1 MISLSSLH
9 SIHQYYQ
16 HFYGNA
22 MLKTT
27 AQCFIM
33 CTQLQCPYLHIHF
46 LQIVLLYTENVPAFT
61 YSNLRSTIL
70 EINCSLSTS
79 VIIYPFFV
87 YTCDCQC
94 FKYIFS
100 QFKIKASVIEMTN
113 RLLIVRNCINDI
125 LLRARYKRYTSVRC
139 VMTKN
144 IVNRIL
150 VS

>member
-1 MISLSSLH
+1 MVLCEVEPFHIFQNFLKACGGVRKFISSAFERSINVLSLNSLH
-9 SIHQYYQ
+9 YTHQYHQ

-87 YTCDCQC
+87 YTCDC
-94 FKYIFS
+94 
-100 QFKIKASVIEMTN
+100 
-113 RLLIVRNCINDI
+113 
-125 LLRARYKRYTSVRC
+125 
-139 VMTKN
+139 
-144 IVNRIL
+144 
-150 VS
+150 